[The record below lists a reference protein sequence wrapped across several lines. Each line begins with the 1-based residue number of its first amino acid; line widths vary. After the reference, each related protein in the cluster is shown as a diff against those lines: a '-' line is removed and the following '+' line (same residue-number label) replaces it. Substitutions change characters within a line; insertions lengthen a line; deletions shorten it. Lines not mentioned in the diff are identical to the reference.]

1 MTPKPLTALL
11 ATLFLILLV
20 SCSTTS
26 TVVEQESSE
35 APQRIVSLV
44 PAVTE
49 MLFALGAGDRVV
61 GVSDYDTYPP
71 EALERPRVGALINP
85 NIEKIFELQPDLV
98 ITYGTQALLRDRL
111 AVAGIRQYPF
121 LHGPIEEMLT
131 YVQELGR
138 ELRLEDR
145 GLELAQEIRSELSD
159 IRDEGP
165 PDNPTVFLVHSRVAG
180 TMGTFYSG
188 GKHSFF
194 NELIEIAGGDNI
206 FGDVDDDSLQP
217 SLEEVLKRQPEVI
230 IELVPSDRGD
240 RTRIAERLNDWQ
252 KLDTVPAVKNGRVYI
267 LAGDYL
273 LLIGPRLHLA
283 ARRLAEAIRGDAVTP
298 D

>member
-1 MTPKPLTALL
+1 MSRKGLTVLL
-11 ATLFLILLV
+11 FSMLLVLLV
-20 SCSTTS
+20 SCSAAS
-26 TVVEQESSE
+26 TVVEQEGSGT
-35 APQRIVSLV
+35 PQRIVSLV

-85 NIEKIFELQPDLV
+85 NLEKIFELQPDIV

-121 LHGPIEEMLT
+121 RHGPIEEMLQ
-131 YVQELGR
+131 YVQTLGK
-138 ELRLEDR
+138 EIQLEDR
-145 GLELAQEIRSELSD
+145 GRELAGEIRSELSD
-159 IRDEGP
+159 IRDSAP
-165 PDNPTVFLVHSRVAG
+165 KVRPKVFLVHSREAG

-188 GKHSFF
+188 GNQSFF
-194 NELIEIAGGDNI
+194 NEVVEIAGGENI
-206 FGDVDDDSLQP
+206 FGDVDDDAIQP
-217 SLEEVLKRQPEVI
+217 SLEEVLNRQPEVI
-230 IELVPSDRGD
+230 IELLPSNRGGPEQISDR
-240 RTRIAERLNDWQ
+240 RADWQ
-252 KLDTVPAVKNGRVYI
+252 KLESVPAVHNGRVYV

-283 ARRLAEAIRGDAVTP
+283 AKRFADVIREKSH
-298 D
+298 